1 MLPHLEPAYLDP
13 GAGSQMLQFLLA
25 GLLAGLF
32 ALKMFWQNLKGYFAA
47 RFSRGRDSSD
57 DEG

>member
-1 MLPHLEPAYLDP
+1 MLPLAYLDP

-32 ALKMFWQNLKGYFAA
+32 ALKMFWQNVRGFFSS
-47 RFSRGRDSSD
+47 RFSRNRNPSD
-57 DEG
+57 DGS

>member
-1 MLPHLEPAYLDP
+1 MLPLAYLDP

-32 ALKMFWQNLKGYFAA
+32 ALKMFWQRIRSFLSKL
-47 RFSRGRDSSD
+47 FSRGPNSSD
-57 DEG
+57 DEV